1 MPLSTFHQHQ
11 GLPCLLE
18 LSHHL
23 NIAVQL
29 LKGEFATIQYFVGS
43 LNHLLEGWDFL
54 IEDIDQ
60 ERYILLRDVLLVV
73 NVDLLPPEF
82 LEPHLLLHF
91 VLKDSELGRNAW
103 H

>member
-1 MPLSTFHQHQ
+1 M
-11 GLPCLLE
+11 
-18 LSHHL
+18 
-23 NIAVQL
+23 
-29 LKGEFATIQYFVGS
+29 
-43 LNHLLEGWDFL
+43 

-103 H
+103 Y